1 MRRRIEG
8 VVPWLEGFDQSFGS
22 GWWLQG
28 NANLLLHPWPLS
40 GLPGEPSG
48 PLAWP
53 EASRQGL
60 ARLAP
65 YWRRFDV
72 CLLPVIPATLAWTR
86 MALATA
92 AGTGLPPVVVL
103 ARGLS
108 AGAVADLM
116 HLEVADFVAHTAG
129 VDECWLRM
137 ARRLAL
143 RRGARTASPDAAAP
157 RWAAATPPTAETV
170 EYLPAAAVDAH
181 PDPGAI
187 VTQWMGQGVRAL
199 LDPEKASRD
208 FRETRGHVVAEFERE
223 YVTTM
228 LYQYGGN
235 VSQASRAGRI
245 TRRTFWRLMRK
256 FDIDSAPYRQ
266 AAPLRQIRRWRTL
279 PLKSEASPH

>member
-8 VVPWLEGFDQSFGS
+8 VVPWLEGFDQWFGP
-22 GWWLQG
+22 GWWLEG
-28 NANLLLHPWPLS
+28 SANLLLHPWPLP

-65 YWRRFDV
+65 YWQRFDV
-72 CLLPVIPATLAWTR
+72 CLLPVVPATLAWTR

-92 AGTGLPPVVVL
+92 ADMGLPPVVVL
-103 ARGLS
+103 ANGLS

-129 VDECWLRM
+129 VDECWVRT
-137 ARRLAL
+137 ARRLAT
-143 RRGARTASPDAAAP
+143 RRRAR
-157 RWAAATPPTAETV
+157 AAATGPAPQGREAAEPVITGTV
-170 EYLPAAAVDAH
+170 EYLPPASTEA
-181 PDPGAI
+181 DPGAI
-187 VTQWMGQGVRAL
+187 VTQWMGRGVRAL
-199 LDPEKASRD
+199 LDPERASRD

-256 FDIDSAPYRQ
+256 FDIDSATYRQ